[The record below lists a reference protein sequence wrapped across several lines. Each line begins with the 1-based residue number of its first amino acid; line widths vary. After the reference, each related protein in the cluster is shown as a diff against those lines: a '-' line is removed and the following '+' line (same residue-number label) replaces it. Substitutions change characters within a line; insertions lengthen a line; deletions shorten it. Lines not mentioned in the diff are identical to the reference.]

1 MSNKHTHEIGVV
13 GLGRMGLRLS
23 MRLRDLGYRVLG
35 YDLLEENRLLFR
47 EASMMPVSS
56 LEELCSDFKARRIVI
71 LMVPAGK
78 AVDEVIGGLV
88 PFLEENDVLLD
99 CGNSYYEDAVKRSK
113 HLSQYG
119 IHFLDVGVSGG
130 VSGARSGACL
140 TIGGSKELFNELEY
154 LFKDISAPNG
164 YSYIGPTG
172 WGHLVKTIHNG
183 IEYGF
188 LQALSEGLHVI
199 KEVADHES
207 ISVDLANLCEVWSNG
222 SIIESRLMRDA
233 VKAMQML
240 STNSS
245 IQGKVGGGETGAWA
259 QKIACEYGV
268 SVPVLSAALEY
279 RKTSQHSPGFTGKV
293 IAAVRNVFG
302 EHELSTED

>member
-1 MSNKHTHEIGVV
+1 MGKTLFVYSVSSLEDEMSNKYTHEIGVV

-23 MRLRDLGYRVLG
+23 KRLRDIGYRVIG
-35 YDLLEENRLLFR
+35 YDLLEENRTVFR
-47 EASMMPVSS
+47 GASMIPVDSI
-56 LEELCSDFKARRIVI
+56 EGLCSDLKAPRIVI

-78 AVDEVIGGLV
+78 AVDEVIGGLF
-88 PFLEENDVLLD
+88 PFLRENDVLLD

-130 VSGARSGACL
+130 VSGAISGACL
-140 TIGGSKELFNELEY
+140 TIGGSKKLFGKLEY

-164 YSYIGPTG
+164 YSYVGPTG
-172 WGHLVKTIHNG
+172 RGHLVKTIHNG
-183 IEYGF
+183 IEYGM
-188 LQALSEGLHVI
+188 LQAIAEGLHVI
-199 KEVADHES
+199 KEVADHENVP
-207 ISVDLANLCEVWSNG
+207 VDLANLCEVWSNG

-240 STNSS
+240 STNPS
-245 IQGKVGGGETGAWA
+245 IVGKVGGGETGAWA

-279 RKTSQHSPGFTGKV
+279 RKSS
-293 IAAVRNVFG
+293 
-302 EHELSTED
+302 